1 VITTRPGILARAR
14 AWLDGLPPRRRERV
28 TDGAVAAALAVVN
41 AASVVPYHARIH
53 PFWLALFLVVAQCV
67 PLTWRRSRPLLMS
80 ATLSVPRVVY
90 DGLRLGFAPAPL
102 APAIGLAT
110 IMDRS
115 STHARWGTAIISL
128 GVIGWAQAQP
138 GHIQPYDA
146 IVTLSL
152 LTAACITGVLN
163 RARRAA
169 LAAQEHRADA
179 AEARSDE
186 RAALAAAA
194 ERMRIARELHDV
206 VAHHVSLVAVQAEAA
221 ASLLPARPAQA
232 AGPVDLIGQTARQAM
247 TELRRLLG
255 VLRDSSS
262 NQDFPAE
269 RAELAPA
276 PSLSRVEEVV
286 AQVRCAGLP
295 VELTARGTALA
306 LSPSVDLTAVRIIQE
321 ALTNTM
327 RHAPG
332 ATAQV
337 EIGYDS
343 DHVTIRVTDTGRG
356 PAPALTG
363 GNRVNGAGIRGYG
376 LAGIAE
382 RVASCGGTLA
392 LGPREAGGFAV
403 TARLPLR

>member
-1 VITTRPGILARAR
+1 LARVR
-14 AWLDGLPPRRRERV
+14 TWLDGLPPRRRERV

-41 AASVVPYHARIH
+41 AASVVPYRAQIH

-67 PLTWRRSRPLLMS
+67 PLAWRRSRPLLMS
-80 ATLSVPRVVY
+80 ATLSVPRAVY
-90 DGLRLGFAPAPL
+90 DGLHLAFAPAPL
-102 APAIGLAT
+102 APAISLAT

-115 STHARWGTAIISL
+115 STTARWATGIISL
-128 GVIGWAQAQP
+128 GVIAWAQAQP
-138 GHIQPYDA
+138 GHTQPYDA

-152 LTAACITGVLN
+152 LTAASIIGIQN

-179 AEARSDE
+179 AEAQSDE

-221 ASLLPARPAQA
+221 ASLLPDRPAQA

-255 VLRDSSS
+255 VLRESNS
-262 NQDFPAE
+262 NQDLSPE
-269 RAELAPA
+269 RAGLAPA
-276 PSLSRVEEVV
+276 PSLSRVAEVI
-286 AQVRCAGLP
+286 AQVRGAGLP

-306 LSPSVDLTAVRIIQE
+306 LSPSIDLTAYRIIQE

-332 ATAQV
+332 AAAQV
-337 EIGYDS
+337 DIAYEGNY
-343 DHVTIRVTDTGRG
+343 VTIQVTNTGPG
-356 PAPALTG
+356 PGGTG
-363 GNRVNGAGIRGYG
+363 ANGNRPNGAGIRGYG

-403 TARLPLR
+403 TARLPLQ